1 MASKEAQHPFYRPL
15 WVRIAIT
22 AVVIGWSALEW
33 ANGETIWGA
42 LTAGIAGWAIWM
54 FFITYD
60 PDAPRAA
67 EGDATRA
74 PEAGDDG
81 PGSPKRD

>member
-15 WVRIAIT
+15 WVRITIV
-22 AVVIGWSALEW
+22 AVVIGWSVLEW
-33 ANGETIWGA
+33 VNDEPIWGV
-42 LTAGIAGWAIWM
+42 LTAGIAAWGIWM

-67 EGDATRA
+67 DDATRPA
-74 PEAGDDG
+74 EAGDDE